1 MSVIRK
7 RGSVLESDAI
17 NLTPLIDAVFLL
29 LIFFMVTTVFKN
41 PAQLKL
47 TLPDASYPSKLDK
60 KQLVAEMDS
69 EGNIAINGV
78 NVTFD
83 SFEAYL
89 AQEKHKSGNNTLLI
103 RADVNTRHGDVLKL
117 MKMARAQQI
126 ETIAMAVN
134 DLNDQEETKK

>member
-1 MSVIRK
+1 MANSRRK
-7 RGSVLESDAI
+7 KSVLEPDDL

-41 PAQLKL
+41 PQQLKMS
-47 TLPDASYPSKLDK
+47 LPDAMNPQQLSK
-60 KQLVAEMDS
+60 KQIVVELSAEA
-69 EGNIAINGV
+69 EIAINGI
-78 NVTFD
+78 NVDMD

-89 AQEKHKSGNNTLLI
+89 AQEKHATSNNTILI
-103 RADVNTRHGDVLKL
+103 RADIEAKHGVILKL

-134 DLNDQEETKK
+134 DLSEEE

>member
-1 MSVIRK
+1 MAYKRK
-7 RGSVLESDAI
+7 KESVLESDEI

-41 PAQLKL
+41 PAQLKM
-47 TLPDASYPSKLDK
+47 TLPDATKPMTLEK
-60 KQLVAEMDS
+60 KQLVVEVDE
-69 EGNIAINGV
+69 EGTIALAGNPV
-78 NVTFD
+78 SYE

-89 AQEKHKSGNNTLLI
+89 AQEKHETGYNTILI
-103 RADVNTRHGDVLKL
+103 RADINTNHGDVLKI

-134 DLNDQEETKK
+134 DLSEEE